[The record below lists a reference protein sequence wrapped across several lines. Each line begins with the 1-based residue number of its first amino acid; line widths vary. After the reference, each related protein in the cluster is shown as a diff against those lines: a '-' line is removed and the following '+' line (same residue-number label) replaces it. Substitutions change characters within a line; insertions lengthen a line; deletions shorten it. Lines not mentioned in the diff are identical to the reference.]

1 MSNNKQSSIEWF
13 KSLDINTRINAKS
26 IFVLLTGVFFEDLN
40 YLFTYT
46 EKIEIMHQK
55 LIIEEYL

>member
-1 MSNNKQSSIEWF
+1 MSNKQQTAVEWF
-13 KSLDINTRINAKS
+13 KSLDVNTRINAKS
-26 IFVLLTGVFFEDLN
+26 IFVLLTGVCFEDLN
-40 YLFTYT
+40 CLFTYT